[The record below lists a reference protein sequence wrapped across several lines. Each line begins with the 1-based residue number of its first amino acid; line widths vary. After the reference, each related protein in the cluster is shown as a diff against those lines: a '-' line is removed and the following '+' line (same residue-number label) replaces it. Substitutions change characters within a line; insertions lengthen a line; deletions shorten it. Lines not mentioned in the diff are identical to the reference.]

1 MKSTRFLVGFKNNKE
16 EQELLEYLEK
26 VSGVMGKSTYLKVL
40 LKQDM
45 EKKKLKERLKLR
57 HIEEV

>member
-57 HIEEV
+57 GIE